1 MGIFTRL
8 IGASFLVGCAIAA
21 PARAAT
27 PHQADWTVPDFKFHS
42 GETLALKLHYT
53 TMGNPQNPAVLVM
66 HGTNGNGSAMTAGP
80 FGDALFGP
88 GQPLDADKYFII
100 LPDAIG
106 AGGSSKPSDGLKMKF
121 PRYNYDDIVAAE
133 YRLLTEKLGVKHL
146 RLVTGNSMGGML
158 TWMWGETH
166 PDFMDALVPLASTPA
181 PMAGRNWM
189 LRRMLIESIKADPS
203 WNNGNYTSQ
212 PPAFKNANIMFGIAT
227 TGGTLAIQKQAATHE
242 AADRQVEARL
252 NAPAGGD
259 ANDAIYQWD
268 SSRDYEPSPGLERIT
283 APLLAINST
292 DDERNPPETGLLQ
305 KGVARVKH
313 GRAFLIP
320 GSDETSG
327 HGTTGTAR
335 NWSDQLRAFLAN
347 VPTSVP
353 AK

>member
-8 IGASFLVGCAIAA
+8 IGATFLACCAIAA
-21 PARAAT
+21 PARADT
-27 PHQADWTVPDFKFHS
+27 PHPADWTVPDFKFHS
-42 GETLALKLHYT
+42 GETMALKLHYT
-53 TMGNPQNPAVLVM
+53 TLGNPRSPAVLVM
-66 HGTNGNGSAMTAGP
+66 HGTGGNGAAMTTGP

-106 AGGSSKPSDGLKMKF
+106 AGASSKPSDGLKIKF
-121 PRYNYDDIVAAE
+121 PRYNYDDIVAAG

-158 TWMWGETH
+158 TWMWGEAH

-189 LRRMLIESIKADPS
+189 LRRMLIESIKADPT

-212 PPAFKNANIMFGIAT
+212 PPAFKTANIMFGIAT

-268 SSRDYEPSPGLERIT
+268 SSRDYDPSPGLERIT

-292 DDERNPPETGLLQ
+292 DDERNPAETGLLQ
-305 KGVARVKH
+305 KGVARVKQ

-320 GSDETSG
+320 GSDATNG
-327 HGTTGTAR
+327 HGTTGVAR
-335 NWSDQLRAFLAN
+335 NWSDQLRAFLA
-347 VPTSVP
+347 SVP
-353 AK
+353 AR